1 MAEFPP
7 EALENPH
14 DVTLKPSRL
23 PRVVQI
29 IGVAVFL
36 IALLASA
43 GFAVTEHWRRATFTL
58 GAAMLGLAL
67 LRLSVDSKI
76 LGIFSVRSRR
86 FDTLF
91 SLLLGGGLVFL
102 SASVDALGS

>member
-7 EALENPH
+7 EALDNPH
-14 DVTLKPSRL
+14 DVRLKPSRL
-23 PRVVQI
+23 PRAVQI
-29 IGVAVFL
+29 AGVVAFL
-36 IALLASA
+36 IALVATA
-43 GFAVTEHWRRATFTL
+43 GFAATEHWRRATFTL
-58 GAAMLGLAL
+58 GAAMIWLAL
-67 LRLSVDSKI
+67 LRLSVDSRI

-86 FDTLF
+86 FDTSF